1 MTGTR
6 QRTSALLRGGND
18 GGAAFCEEYVA
29 LLEAIRDALVGIDD
43 EPMSTVRAMAEQA
56 IEGDPEGAALDM
68 RTYANQRRAL
78 QGESALEGLPDE
90 EQPE

>member
-1 MTGTR
+1 MGEAV
-6 QRTSALLRGGND
+6 S
-18 GGAAFCEEYVA
+18 CEEYVA

-68 RTYANQRRAL
+68 RTYVNQRRA
-78 QGESALEGLPDE
+78 
-90 EQPE
+90 

>member
-1 MTGTR
+1 
-6 QRTSALLRGGND
+6 
-18 GGAAFCEEYVA
+18 
-29 LLEAIRDALVGIDD
+29 
-43 EPMSTVRAMAEQA
+43 MSTVRAMAEQA